1 MGKSFY
7 IVIAVMIAA
16 ICAGMLSGCA
26 SLESKAVAMG
36 HGVDAFSIQ
45 TAGSLASG
53 TVLPNIIAG
62 GAVSTIASAP
72 VVETGATTQ
81 VVFVR
86 TKRNSFFGELFG
98 IDASTES
105 VSYIGAAGETAAD
118 TEQRLNAIAAV
129 VGGNAQEST
138 DIE

>member
-7 IVIAVMIAA
+7 IIIAVMIAA

-36 HGVDAFSIQ
+36 HGVDAFSVQ

-72 VVETGATTQ
+72 VIADGATTQ

-86 TKRNSFFGELFG
+86 TKRNSFFGEVFG

-105 VSYIGAAGETAAD
+105 VSYIGAAGETAQD
-118 TEQRLNAIAAV
+118 TEQRLNAIATV
-129 VGGNAQEST
+129 TGGQNEMQ
-138 DIE
+138 

>member
-1 MGKSFY
+1 MKI
-7 IVIAVMIAA
+7 IVLVVMPAVLITF
-16 ICAGMLSGCA
+16 SGCA
-26 SLESKAVAMG
+26 NLESKAVAMG

-72 VVETGATTQ
+72 VVADATTQ

-105 VSYIGAAGETAAD
+105 VSYIGAAGETAQE
-118 TEQRLNAIAAV
+118 TEQRINAIVKA
-129 VGGNAQEST
+129 
-138 DIE
+138 IK

>member
-1 MGKSFY
+1 MKKLV
-7 IVIAVMIAA
+7 IVAAA
-16 ICAGMLSGCA
+16 IAMVGLTGCT

-72 VVETGATTQ
+72 VVADDATTQ

-105 VSYIGAAGETAAD
+105 VSYIGAAGETAQD
-118 TEQRLNAIAAV
+118 TEQRLNAIATV
-129 VGGNAQEST
+129 TGGAK
-138 DIE
+138 

>member
-7 IVIAVMIAA
+7 FVMTALVLSVI
-16 ICAGMLSGCA
+16 AGMLSGCA

-36 HGVDAFSIQ
+36 HGVDAFSVQ

-72 VVETGATTQ
+72 VVADDATTQ

-105 VSYIGAAGETAAD
+105 VSYIGAAGETAQE
-118 TEQRLNAIAAV
+118 TEQRINAIVKA
-129 VGGNAQEST
+129 
-138 DIE
+138 IK

>member
-1 MGKSFY
+1 MKI
-7 IVIAVMIAA
+7 IVLVVMAAVLITF
-16 ICAGMLSGCA
+16 SGCA
-26 SLESKAVAMG
+26 NLESKAVAMG

-72 VVETGATTQ
+72 VVADDATTQ

-105 VSYIGAAGETAAD
+105 VSYIGAAGETAQE
-118 TEQRLNAIAAV
+118 TEQRINAIVKA
-129 VGGNAQEST
+129 
-138 DIE
+138 IK

>member
-1 MGKSFY
+1 MKSLMY
-7 IVIAVMIAA
+7 VALLTVSLLMT
-16 ICAGMLSGCA
+16 GC
-26 SLESKAVAMG
+26 SNLESKAVAMG
-36 HGVDAFSIQ
+36 HGVDAFSVQ
-45 TAGSLASG
+45 TAGSIASG

-118 TEQRLNAIAAV
+118 TEQRITAISSV
-129 VGGNAQEST
+129 INK
-138 DIE
+138 

>member
-7 IVIAVMIAA
+7 IVIAAMIAA
-16 ICAGMLSGCA
+16 ICAGMLSGCS

-36 HGVDAFSIQ
+36 HGVDAFSVQ

-72 VVETGATTQ
+72 VITDGATTQ

-105 VSYIGAAGETAAD
+105 VSYIGAAGETAQD
-118 TEQRLNAIAAV
+118 TEQRLNAIAKAV
-129 VGGNAQEST
+129 NVKEAQNE
-138 DIE
+138 

>member
-1 MGKSFY
+1 MKKLV
-7 IVIAVMIAA
+7 IVAAA
-16 ICAGMLSGCA
+16 IAMVGLTGCA

-72 VVETGATTQ
+72 VVADDATTQ

-105 VSYIGAAGETAAD
+105 VSYIGAAGETAQE
-118 TEQRLNAIAAV
+118 TEQRLNAIATV
-129 VGGNAQEST
+129 TGGAK
-138 DIE
+138 

>member
-7 IVIAVMIAA
+7 IVIAVMITA

-26 SLESKAVAMG
+26 NLESKAVAMG

-72 VVETGATTQ
+72 AVDDGVTTQ

-105 VSYIGAAGETAAD
+105 VSYIGAAGETAQE
-118 TEQRLNAIAAV
+118 TEQRLNAIATV
-129 VGGNAQEST
+129 TGGAK
-138 DIE
+138 

>member
-7 IVIAVMIAA
+7 IVMTVLFLAVIAGV
-16 ICAGMLSGCA
+16 LSGCA
-26 SLESKAVAMG
+26 NLESKAVAMG
-36 HGVDAFSIQ
+36 HGVDAFSVQ

-72 VVETGATTQ
+72 VVADDATTQ

-105 VSYIGAAGETAAD
+105 VSYIGAAGETAQE
-118 TEQRLNAIAAV
+118 TEQRINAIVKA
-129 VGGNAQEST
+129 
-138 DIE
+138 IK

>member
-7 IVIAVMIAA
+7 IVMSALVLSVI
-16 ICAGMLSGCA
+16 AGMLSGCA

-72 VVETGATTQ
+72 VVADDATTQ

-105 VSYIGAAGETAAD
+105 VSYIGAAGETAQE
-118 TEQRLNAIAAV
+118 TEQRINAIATV
-129 VGGNAQEST
+129 TGGSK
-138 DIE
+138 

>member
-72 VVETGATTQ
+72 VVADDATTQ

-105 VSYIGAAGETAAD
+105 VSYIGAAGETVQE
-118 TEQRLNAIAAV
+118 TEQRLNAIATV
-129 VGGNAQEST
+129 TGGAK
-138 DIE
+138 

>member
-7 IVIAVMIAA
+7 IVMSALVLSVI
-16 ICAGMLSGCA
+16 AGMLSGCA
-26 SLESKAVAMG
+26 NLESKAVAMG

-72 VVETGATTQ
+72 VVADDATTQ

-105 VSYIGAAGETAAD
+105 VSYIGAAGETAQE
-118 TEQRLNAIAAV
+118 TEQRLNAISGVVNIKEAA
-129 VGGNAQEST
+129 NE
-138 DIE
+138 

>member
-16 ICAGMLSGCA
+16 ICTGMLSGCA

-36 HGVDAFSIQ
+36 HGVDAFSVQ

-72 VVETGATTQ
+72 VVAEGVETQ

-105 VSYIGAAGETAAD
+105 VSYIGAAGETAAE
-118 TEQRLNAIAAV
+118 TEQRLNAISGVVNIKEAAK
-129 VGGNAQEST
+129 
-138 DIE
+138 

>member
-7 IVIAVMIAA
+7 IVITVMIAA

-26 SLESKAVAMG
+26 NLESKAVAMG
-36 HGVDAFSIQ
+36 HGVDAFSVQ

-72 VVETGATTQ
+72 VVADDATTQ

-105 VSYIGAAGETAAD
+105 VSYIGAAGETAQE
-118 TEQRLNAIAAV
+118 TEQRLNAIATV
-129 VGGNAQEST
+129 TGGAK
-138 DIE
+138 

>member
-7 IVIAVMIAA
+7 IVMSALVLSVI
-16 ICAGMLSGCA
+16 AGMLSGCA

-45 TAGSLASG
+45 TAGSIASG

-72 VVETGATTQ
+72 VVADDATTQ

-105 VSYIGAAGETAAD
+105 VSYIGAAGETAQE
-118 TEQRLNAIAAV
+118 TEQRLNAIAGV
-129 VGGNAQEST
+129 VNAKEVAN
-138 DIE
+138 E